1 MSIHKSLVSKSTLTR
16 HRSVLSRAERIA
28 KLLDEGGW
36 HEGESVFALPKV
48 KVRRV
53 RTGAKHKKAKE
64 EAKAIEGEVEGEVT
78 EAAAEAPDA
87 AEK

>member
-1 MSIHKSLVSKSTLTR
+1 MSIHRSLVSKGTLTR
-16 HRSVLSRAERIA
+16 HRSVLTRAERIA

-53 RTGAKHKKAKE
+53 RTGAKHKKVKE
-64 EAKAIEGEVEGEVT
+64 EGQAAEAAAT
-78 EAAAEAPDA
+78 EAVAEAPDA
-87 AEK
+87 AKQ